1 MGKLKLFRLIDRK
14 RFGINVLVVLILLKI
29 FYIYI
34 YISIINLYMK
44 IKILKHMP
52 STLPNSVLA
61 ITHISENS
69 L

>member
-29 FYIYI
+29 FFI